1 MTDKTFFKRT
11 RAALFVASALFTLGQ
26 NALAH
31 QFEWY
36 DGRWAQEKSDIAPHP
51 GVTYGKLENGLRWA
65 VIPNDNPKG
74 RVALRLAVEAGS
86 LMEEPHEL
94 GIAHY
99 LEHMAFNGSE
109 NFPAGTLIPFFQK
122 NGMNFGGD
130 TNAYTTLGETVYQLN
145 LAHNDTAS
153 LTEGL
158 RILRDMADR
167 LTLSKEEVDEERGI
181 IFSEMR
187 ARESESTLANRAWR
201 DFLYAGSRYTN
212 RTIGT
217 EATLNAMDDKMMRAF
232 YEKWY
237 VPGRMAVVLSGDV
250 KPADVEKLM
259 VSLFGS
265 MKKSPLPAVPEV
277 GQADR
282 NGVKF
287 FVQERPITGTNVTIE
302 IMHPELPVVDN
313 EARARQLVMSQI
325 AQTAVNRRLAQRS
338 ETDTTLF
345 SRAFFSDGR
354 LEAYSPSV
362 LFLAMT
368 AAGEWKAPLKALQEE
383 LLRAR
388 QYGVTADEFA
398 SIKTE
403 LADAFERAVKQQSAW
418 TNDNY
423 ADQFVNVMLS
433 GAVFTS
439 AEQDLERL
447 KAIFKTLTLD
457 EVNAYFAGAFKEEN
471 RRIRV
476 SGPVETTEA
485 AVADYWKTL
494 ETLEVA
500 PPLDG
505 NALPFPYLELPP
517 EAPVPAITTMPIKT
531 TAADGMAI
539 KTAELA
545 NGTRVVLQ
553 PLPFE
558 KGTVSVSLAFG
569 DGVMAYADDAS
580 LLPRQALSVLSYQG
594 LGKYTA
600 LEASKLFAGRGLSV
614 SESIGNRT
622 NAITGSAQSAD
633 VALLLQ
639 AVWTQFSD
647 PTVTDINRER
657 ALKALDES
665 AYWRHKDVEG
675 VLRTERNQ
683 FLTGERLRTKSLD
696 KDEVEGFTVE
706 AMEQN
711 LRDARLRGPR
721 TLVIAGDFDEK
732 TALLWA
738 ARLFGTD
745 TQKPLEKRELG
756 LAPAFPT
763 ERERVVTVDAD
774 TTGKAVLVVAFEAE
788 KDVTDRKRAAARQ
801 LAGVLLDERLRQIL
815 REKLAASY
823 SPFAFYHEQIEEA
836 GYGFLMMQIE
846 TKIPRLEEVRRAVD
860 TIVADLLKEKVSAE
874 ELERLKKPMK
884 TEWAT
889 SRKTNGLW
897 EALVFNQYVSGIPYR
912 EWNEA
917 KGGHI
922 DAVTPEDVEREL
934 KAFFSARRADLIVK
948 SGK

>member
-1 MTDKTFFKRT
+1 MMTASLLKHSRL
-11 RAALFVASALFTLGQ
+11 ALFVAAALMSVGQ
-26 NALAH
+26 AASAH

-36 DGRWAQEKSDIAPHP
+36 DGHWAQEKSDIAPHP

-109 NFPAGTLIPFFQK
+109 NFPAGTLVPFFQK

-145 LAHNDTAS
+145 LAKNDSTS

-167 LTLSKEEVDEERGI
+167 LTLSKHEVDEERGI
-181 IFSEMR
+181 IFSEKR
-187 ARESESTLANRAWR
+187 ASESESTLANRAWR
-201 DFLYAGSRYTN
+201 DFLYEGSRYTN

-217 EATLNAMDDKMMRAF
+217 DETLTAIDDKMIRHF

-237 VPGRMAVVLSGDV
+237 VPGRMTVVLSGDV
-250 KPADVEKLM
+250 KPEQVECLVKTY
-259 VSLFGS
+259 FGS
-265 MKKSPLPAVPEV
+265 MKKTELPAIPEI
-277 GQADR
+277 GQANR
-282 NGVKF
+282 EGVKF
-287 FVQERPITGTNVTIE
+287 MVQERPISGTNVTIE

-313 EARARQLVMSQI
+313 EARARDLVMSQI
-325 AQTAVNRRLAQRS
+325 ATTAVNRRLAMRS
-338 ETDTTLF
+338 EARTAPW
-345 SRAFFSDGR
+345 SRAFFGDGR

-362 LFLAMT
+362 LFVAMT
-368 AAGEWKAPLKALQEE
+368 ASDNWQAPLKALQEE
-383 LLRAR
+383 LIRAER
-388 QYGVTADEFA
+388 YQMTEDEFA

-403 LADAFERAVKQQSAW
+403 FTDTFERAVKQQSSW

-423 ADQFVNVMLS
+423 ADQFVDVMLS
-433 GAVFTS
+433 GGVFTS

-447 KAIFKTLTLD
+447 KKILSTLTLD
-457 EVNAYFAGAFKEEN
+457 ETNAYFKGAFAEAN

-476 SGPVETTEA
+476 SGKVKVTEA
-485 AVADYWKTL
+485 
-494 ETLEVA
+494 EVA
-500 PPLDG
+500 KYWQSIESMDVKAP
-505 NALPFPYLELPP
+505 AETEVLPFPYLD
-517 EAPVPAITTMPIKT
+517 VPAEVKAPATTEVKIP
-531 TAADGMAI
+531 TAAVDDM
-539 KTAELA
+539 KLVTATLA

-553 PLPFE
+553 PLSFE

-569 DGVMAYADDAS
+569 DGVMGFADQDA
-580 LLPRQALSVLSYQG
+580 LLPRQALSVLTYQG
-594 LGKYTA
+594 LGRYTG
-600 LEASKLFAGRGLSV
+600 LEASKLFAGRGLTV
-614 SESIGNRT
+614 TESMGNRT
-622 NAITGSAQSAD
+622 NAIMGTAQTED
-633 VALLLQ
+633 VGLLLQ
-639 AVWTQFSD
+639 AIWTQLND
-647 PTVTDINRER
+647 PTVTDINRDR
-657 ALKALDES
+657 ALKALEES
-665 AYWRHKDVEG
+665 DYWRHNDVEG
-675 VLRTERNQ
+675 VLRSERMQ
-683 FLTGERLRTKSLD
+683 FLTGSRLRTKTLD
-696 KDEVEGFTVE
+696 ADDVRAFTLEEMQQYVKDV
-706 AMEQN
+706 
-711 LRDARLRGPR
+711 RLRGPR
-721 TLVIAGDFDEK
+721 TLVIAGDFDQQ
-732 TALLWA
+732 TALDWA

-745 TQKPLEKRELG
+745 QTKLETKRELG
-756 LAPAFPT
+756 LAPEFPT
-763 ERERVVTVDAD
+763 VREKVVTVDED

-801 LAGVLLDERLRQIL
+801 LAGILLDERLRQIL

-823 SPFAFYHEQIEEA
+823 SPFAFYHEQIEQD

-846 TKIPRLEEVRRAVD
+846 TKIPRLEEVKTAVND
-860 TIVADLLKEKVSAE
+860 IVAELLTNKVSQE
-874 ELERLKKPMK
+874 ELDRLKKPMK
-884 TEWAT
+884 TDWTT

-897 EALVFNQYVSGIPYR
+897 EALVFNQEASGIPYL

-917 KGGHI
+917 KGAHI

-934 KAFFSARRADLIVK
+934 KSFFTARRADLIVK